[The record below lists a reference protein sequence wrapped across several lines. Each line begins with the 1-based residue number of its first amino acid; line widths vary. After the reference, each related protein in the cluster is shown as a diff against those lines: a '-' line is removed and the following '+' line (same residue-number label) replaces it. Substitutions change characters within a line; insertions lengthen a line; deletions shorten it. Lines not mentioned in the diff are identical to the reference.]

1 MTELER
7 THAPLPA
14 VAPHQPA
21 EGFRLGIGEPVAL
34 GVRRI
39 VIEQVDRCTD
49 LLRHEPDLDRCVHE
63 LRKALKRVRAVL
75 RLMRGE
81 LGRFR
86 YRQENVVIRD
96 TARRWSPL
104 REAAVTA
111 GVASDLTDDTE
122 LFGEL
127 LGRRL
132 VAILDA
138 HADALRTEIGSD
150 RQLRTDTVTTLLAFR
165 SRVARFPV
173 VGEGAFPD
181 RFASIRPG
189 LARIARRA
197 AADMEVAE
205 ARPTAHLL
213 HEWRKDV
220 KYLRHHMEIVQPVW
234 EELFGALAGRFQEL
248 GDVLGDEHDLA
259 VVESL
264 VDTQPDL
271 VPDERWRDRVLS
283 AVEERRRR
291 LQVEAFSL
299 GHTVLGAPDDLVD
312 RVGAAWEHARA

>member
-96 TARRWSPL
+96 TARRWSP
-104 REAAVTA
+104 
-111 GVASDLTDDTE
+111 
-122 LFGEL
+122 F
-127 LGRRL
+127 
-132 VAILDA
+132 
-138 HADALRTEIGSD
+138 
-150 RQLRTDTVTTLLAFR
+150 
-165 SRVARFPV
+165 AR
-173 VGEGAFPD
+173 GG
-181 RFASIRPG
+181 
-189 LARIARRA
+189 
-197 AADMEVAE
+197 
-205 ARPTAHLL
+205 
-213 HEWRKDV
+213 
-220 KYLRHHMEIVQPVW
+220 
-234 EELFGALAGRFQEL
+234 
-248 GDVLGDEHDLA
+248 GDC
-259 VVESL
+259 
-264 VDTQPDL
+264 
-271 VPDERWRDRVLS
+271 
-283 AVEERRRR
+283 RRR
-291 LQVEAFSL
+291 LRP
-299 GHTVLGAPDDLVD
+299 H
-312 RVGAAWEHARA
+312 R